1 MQVNFKILEVLTNI
15 NKKLELILIH
25 LTQIDT
31 EKEEDEWLDSYEV
44 MRLFNIHRSTLY
56 RLKIEKILQPR
67 KLGKKDLYLKSEIE
81 KAIRSRVSR

>member
-25 LTQIDT
+25 LTQIDA
-31 EKEEDEWLDSYEV
+31 EKEDEWLDSYEV

-81 KAIRSRVSR
+81 KAIRSRVGR